1 MCRQHRQI
9 VDYDLEI
16 ELKSSSRRMAEWSG
30 APVLPPREV
39 GGAGSDPRG
48 GENIFCLKCDHPGAL
63 CIGKKATK
71 NTAPHIIDHIKA
83 VRF

>member
-30 APVLPPREV
+30 APPLPPRAKEMARVRTWV
-39 GGAGSDPRG
+39 GFNLFFDV
-48 GENIFCLKCDHPGAL
+48 FLTL
-63 CIGKKATK
+63 C
-71 NTAPHIIDHIKA
+71 
-83 VRF
+83 V